1 MNLNVGIQKNIHE
14 LQTAIVLKLVSST
27 HTWRFIDPK
36 ERLKEEK
43 DGIVLSPQRRSF
55 GTGCH
60 VTTPSMTRQV
70 SCPADYKEDTR
81 QLF

>member
-1 MNLNVGIQKNIHE
+1 MI
-14 LQTAIVLKLVSST
+14 IV
-27 HTWRFIDPK
+27 DPK

-60 VTTPSMTRQV
+60 VTTPSITRQV

-81 QLF
+81 

>member
-1 MNLNVGIQKNIHE
+1 MLKFLLNYLDNLFMI
-14 LQTAIVLKLVSST
+14 IV
-27 HTWRFIDPK
+27 DPK

-60 VTTPSMTRQV
+60 VTTPSITRQV

-81 QLF
+81 

>member
-1 MNLNVGIQKNIHE
+1 MNVYYIEYMLKFLLNYLDNLFMI
-14 LQTAIVLKLVSST
+14 IV
-27 HTWRFIDPK
+27 DPK

-60 VTTPSMTRQV
+60 VTTPSITRQV

-81 QLF
+81 

>member
-1 MNLNVGIQKNIHE
+1 MI
-14 LQTAIVLKLVSST
+14 IV
-27 HTWRFIDPK
+27 DPK

-60 VTTPSMTRQV
+60 VTTPI
-70 SCPADYKEDTR
+70 YIH
-81 QLF
+81 L